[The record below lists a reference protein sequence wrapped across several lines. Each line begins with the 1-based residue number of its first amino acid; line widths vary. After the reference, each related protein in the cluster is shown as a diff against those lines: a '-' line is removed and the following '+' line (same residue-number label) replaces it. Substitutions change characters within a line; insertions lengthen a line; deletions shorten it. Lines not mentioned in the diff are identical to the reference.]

1 MASGK
6 NRFALL
12 EDEADYQPGHGV
24 EDTLESP
31 ASTIMEKADEPAVFL
46 LGPKGDKADIIKVLQ
61 VLRHRLKDV
70 RTRESAHL
78 KGNSEIDSALI
89 GFSSEM
95 KRNLKKKKKKK
106 VEGTG
111 ESVAEPAARKP
122 QFNPWVHLFGIV
134 SNFWAGRTGV
144 QLGMSPNSIADC
156 KAFYVSGWVIFALV
170 AWGLLTQWKREPI
183 VALCLGLVMSYR
195 VVNLI
200 STPLLAAPC

>member
-12 EDEADYQPGHGV
+12 EDEADDQPGHGV

-46 LGPKGDKADIIKVLQ
+46 LGPKGDKADIHKVLQ
-61 VLRHRLKDV
+61 VLRHRFKDV
-70 RTRESAHL
+70 RTREGAHL

-95 KRNLKKKKKKK
+95 KRNLKKKKKK

-111 ESVAEPAARKP
+111 EPAAQPTGEPVAEPAARKP

-144 QLGMSPNSIADC
+144 QLGMSLNSIADC
-156 KAFYVSGWVIFALV
+156 KAFYVSGWVIF
-170 AWGLLTQWKREPI
+170 GLD
-183 VALCLGLVMSYR
+183 
-195 VVNLI
+195 
-200 STPLLAAPC
+200 

>member
-1 MASGK
+1 MKQMTNLDMVS
-6 NRFALL
+6 RIPLSH
-12 EDEADYQPGHGV
+12 P
-24 EDTLESP
+24 P
-31 ASTIMEKADEPAVFL
+31 AQKADEPAVFL

-61 VLRHRLKDV
+61 VLRHRFKDV
-70 RTRESAHL
+70 RTREGAHL

-95 KRNLKKKKKKK
+95 KRNLKKKKKK

-111 ESVAEPAARKP
+111 EPAAQPTGEPVAEPAARKP

-144 QLGMSPNSIADC
+144 QLGMSLNSIADC
-156 KAFYVSGWVIFALV
+156 KGFYVSGWVIFGLATGLL
-170 AWGLLTQWKREPI
+170 AWGLLTQWKRESI